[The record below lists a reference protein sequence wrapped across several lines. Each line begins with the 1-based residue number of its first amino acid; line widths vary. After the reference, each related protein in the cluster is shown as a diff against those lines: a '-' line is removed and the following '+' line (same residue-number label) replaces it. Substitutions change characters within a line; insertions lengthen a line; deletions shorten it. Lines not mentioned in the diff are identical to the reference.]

1 MTKYDL
7 FNELENNTDPDK
19 AKQMAKYMRDQF
31 SFLGIQAT
39 KRNKITNSYF
49 KEIKKEESI
58 DWEFINH
65 CWEKDYREAQYVA
78 IEYIKRM
85 KRQLDIKD
93 IPKIKD
99 LIINKSWWDTV
110 DGLHRIIGGILLKF
124 PEHDQLMI
132 NWSLDENIWLRRI
145 AINHQMF
152 RKEEMKEEIFQ
163 EILINN
169 LNDNEFFINKAI
181 GWSLR
186 DYSKTNPNWVKMFI
200 EKNKGKLSKLSIREA
215 SKYL

>member
-110 DGLHRIIGGILLKF
+110 DGLHRIIGEIVLKF
-124 PEHDQLMI
+124 PELDQLMI

-152 RKEEMKEEIFQ
+152 RKEEMIEELFQ